1 MSVHNRV
8 FFLSCAKSAL
18 PLLQSLPGLARVPP
32 TAVDR
37 TSLRHRVCHAPIR
50 RHTQKTPFQ
59 KERSQ
64 ERAQVPNVLAARL
77 CGQLHRRL
85 QDIQPSHHL
94 FRHGQGCPG
103 LVGRRRGLRGSGLR
117 NIGFFSK
124 NNTTKAGLGCRQRR
138 QSRQSRQDPQGC
150 ASRIVTSHC
159 QHLLSLRTLSGEGP
173 GLRPCRVN
181 AANINP
187 MKLPTYLKIPLA
199 RLRS

>member
-8 FFLSCAKSAL
+8 FFLSCANSAL
-18 PLLQSLPGLARVPP
+18 PLLQSLPGLDRVPP
-32 TAVDR
+32 AAVDR

-59 KERSQ
+59 KERSP

-85 QDIQPSHHL
+85 QDMQPSHHR

-117 NIGFFSK
+117 NIGFFFK
-124 NNTTKAGLGCRQRR
+124 KQHHKGGAGMQATQAKQTKQARSAGMRFQNCHFTLPAVVVTADLVRR
-138 QSRQSRQDPQGC
+138 R
-150 ASRIVTSHC
+150 
-159 QHLLSLRTLSGEGP
+159 SGAE
-173 GLRPCRVN
+173 RPCRVN

-187 MKLPTYLKIPLA
+187 MSFLLT
-199 RLRS
+199 